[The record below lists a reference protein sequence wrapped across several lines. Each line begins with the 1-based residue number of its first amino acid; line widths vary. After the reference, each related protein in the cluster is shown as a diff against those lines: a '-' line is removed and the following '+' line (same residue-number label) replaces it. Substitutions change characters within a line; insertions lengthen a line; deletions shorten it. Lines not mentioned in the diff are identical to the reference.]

1 MSTSTDDENQVFDT
15 KDKRKLVIK
24 KAKIDSD
31 EDDSSS
37 ISSHSLSG
45 KTSNS
50 SSSLSRGDKKQARLL
65 EFPKIREQTDNQSS
79 SGFYSSK
86 QSDKDNN
93 SKLKKDSLNSKFR
106 PLSPVIRKQEDDE
119 GVIDISC
126 SDNSYPIAK
135 KTTIK
140 SKSDFEEDK
149 FLNKYKI

>member
-50 SSSLSRGDKKQARLL
+50 SSSLSRGDKK
-65 EFPKIREQTDNQSS
+65 
-79 SGFYSSK
+79 
-86 QSDKDNN
+86 
-93 SKLKKDSLNSKFR
+93 
-106 PLSPVIRKQEDDE
+106 
-119 GVIDISC
+119 
-126 SDNSYPIAK
+126 
-135 KTTIK
+135 
-140 SKSDFEEDK
+140 
-149 FLNKYKI
+149 